1 MMLETLSIFI
11 RLVAV
16 ALSLFLVGEPFRI
29 LLSRYTTLFREMD
42 TVQTFVVD
50 FYLGGLVFY
59 AIAMTPLQLFSF
71 QISLGILLAC
81 TLSSLVI
88 YARKVAGFFSDL
100 KEHFRLNRKQ
110 ALKITFVFGMFLS
123 LFFLE
128 IVPTTNFV
136 FGNVYDSSLFGLFA
150 QLIIRNQQAPVT
162 MQPFGTEGI
171 IYPQGF
177 FAIEAFA
184 CNLFGFSAAEIS
196 LKITPLFMALAVLG
210 AYFLG
215 RSFSPNSPL
224 DLSLAF
230 TFFCISRWPRLLLWG
245 SNAFVAGF
253 ALYLI
258 ALGLLP
264 KLRKLQKNPFL
275 NRRDLATFVMIGI
288 IFGYLAAIHLV
299 FFELLFVMTVIY
311 TLFILIKERKSVLL
325 KLGGVVLFCL
335 VSLVPISVS
344 IYRFV
349 AWHPYPGNNIGLPS
363 DVVIRSEEWV
373 GGVPL
378 SVVLQRL
385 AGWVFYSD
393 WISPHVIVLFGIVE
407 LLLFGTSAVI
417 LLRKHESFSKV
428 REIFKLSLV
437 VPAIALPMILL
448 TTNEMLLLVPQLT
461 QFAMITVQIAE
472 MAILAISALFIALGA
487 YNVLII
493 QQIRKIARSSVAQ
506 TFSGTNPKASTE
518 SAKTSIMK
526 IKKPATVALLL
537 SLLIVSVIYAPFVS
551 SLVTADLAYAN
562 GQYNMF
568 CVTTQDDYQ
577 LMLWMRGQLPSDS
590 AILVSPYDSGGFI
603 PIVAGYKVI
612 YSAGASRYS
621 LRYTEL
627 VEMLSNNNLSIKTYD
642 LLRGLNITHVFVGS
656 TISPGHARW
665 DPQLFLGNPNFRTVR
680 NIGNAYLFQVKD
692 HPNPNDIFVSD
703 FEQGDINADGWN
715 SSTSSLEG
723 SGSVNLVQTNDASWP
738 YSLKISAQRVRSEF
752 WCSIFR
758 RVYLPTDDTIFLSF
772 HVNLT
777 EGFDKTDNLL
787 IIVAD
792 SNWTSKLFF
801 NTLPSRKLTSSTI
814 LPMTNGNFTV
824 NLSERWSEVYNS
836 SLPKSLYLQI
846 SNVDT
851 DGVQNVA
858 YVDTVKLWSANR
870 SIDNV
875 QFWEDFRGSTLN
887 SSGWL
892 ASYNGS
898 GNGALTQ
905 SKEGLDIYSQG
916 RNNAYWFSISKPIEL
931 FENSSSVKLR
941 IQLDA
946 TRGFSY
952 KDAFAIVITDNEW
965 KQQLRL
971 STNPGVILTECWIQ
985 PTGTQEINLTELWNR
1000 TFHSVLPEKLQLQ
1013 IINVDRDGVQNI
1025 AHLNL
1030 LEFLVSSPNSGSEK
1044 S

>member
-11 RLVAV
+11 RLVSV

-42 TVQTFVVD
+42 TLQTFVVD

-71 QISLGILLAC
+71 QISLGILVAC
-81 TLSSLVI
+81 TLSSSII

-100 KEHFRLNRKQ
+100 KEHFRTNRKQ
-110 ALKITFVFGMFLS
+110 ALKITFVFG
-123 LFFLE
+123 
-128 IVPTTNFV
+128 
-136 FGNVYDSSLFGLFA
+136 
-150 QLIIRNQQAPVT
+150 
-162 MQPFGTEGI
+162 
-171 IYPQGF
+171 
-177 FAIEAFA
+177 IEAFA

-288 IFGYLAAIHLV
+288 ICGYLAAIHLV

-385 AGWVFYSD
+385 AGWGFYFD
-393 WISPHVIVLFGIVE
+393 LLSPHVIVLFGIVE

-493 QQIRKIARSSVAQ
+493 QQI
-506 TFSGTNPKASTE
+506 
-518 SAKTSIMK
+518 
-526 IKKPATVALLL
+526 
-537 SLLIVSVIYAPFVS
+537 
-551 SLVTADLAYAN
+551 
-562 GQYNMF
+562 
-568 CVTTQDDYQ
+568 
-577 LMLWMRGQLPSDS
+577 
-590 AILVSPYDSGGFI
+590 
-603 PIVAGYKVI
+603 
-612 YSAGASRYS
+612 
-621 LRYTEL
+621 
-627 VEMLSNNNLSIKTYD
+627 
-642 LLRGLNITHVFVGS
+642 
-656 TISPGHARW
+656 
-665 DPQLFLGNPNFRTVR
+665 
-680 NIGNAYLFQVKD
+680 
-692 HPNPNDIFVSD
+692 
-703 FEQGDINADGWN
+703 
-715 SSTSSLEG
+715 
-723 SGSVNLVQTNDASWP
+723 
-738 YSLKISAQRVRSEF
+738 
-752 WCSIFR
+752 
-758 RVYLPTDDTIFLSF
+758 
-772 HVNLT
+772 
-777 EGFDKTDNLL
+777 
-787 IIVAD
+787 
-792 SNWTSKLFF
+792 
-801 NTLPSRKLTSSTI
+801 
-814 LPMTNGNFTV
+814 
-824 NLSERWSEVYNS
+824 
-836 SLPKSLYLQI
+836 
-846 SNVDT
+846 
-851 DGVQNVA
+851 
-858 YVDTVKLWSANR
+858 
-870 SIDNV
+870 
-875 QFWEDFRGSTLN
+875 
-887 SSGWL
+887 
-892 ASYNGS
+892 
-898 GNGALTQ
+898 
-905 SKEGLDIYSQG
+905 G
-916 RNNAYWFSISKPIEL
+916 RA
-931 FENSSSVKLR
+931 
-941 IQLDA
+941 
-946 TRGFSY
+946 
-952 KDAFAIVITDNEW
+952 
-965 KQQLRL
+965 
-971 STNPGVILTECWIQ
+971 
-985 PTGTQEINLTELWNR
+985 
-1000 TFHSVLPEKLQLQ
+1000 
-1013 IINVDRDGVQNI
+1013 
-1025 AHLNL
+1025 
-1030 LEFLVSSPNSGSEK
+1030 
-1044 S
+1044 